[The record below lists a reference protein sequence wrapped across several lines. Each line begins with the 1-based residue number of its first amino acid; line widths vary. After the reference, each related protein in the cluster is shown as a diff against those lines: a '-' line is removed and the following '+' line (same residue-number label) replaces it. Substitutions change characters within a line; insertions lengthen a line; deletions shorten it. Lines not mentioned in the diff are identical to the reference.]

1 MRILYRNLGLIL
13 VSILL
18 CGLFSPAARADR
30 QSRVEAERALL
41 QARKDEAGGNSAA
54 ARMNYANAFIFGLSS
69 RDSYRESLAAVN
81 ILGEPLSSVGRKAIS
96 MQSSLVESS
105 ASGASFDNR
114 RNEMVK
120 LQNLYNRMEEV
131 EPNNPNWYY
140 LEAVVTCELEHHY
153 VKARRSLVR
162 CLRCPGSSPVK
173 GKASKLLAHIKAA
186 ADQQQVWLEQDGKR
200 SREWLKNAGNVNA
213 GNLYQSGDRANYSSG
228 GSSSSSVP
236 DYERRARAAESR
248 GDYGAAGRFRSGN
261 ASVKDSSTHW

>member
-13 VSILL
+13 VSILF

-120 LQNLYNRMEEV
+120 L
-131 EPNNPNWYY
+131 
-140 LEAVVTCELEHHY
+140 
-153 VKARRSLVR
+153 
-162 CLRCPGSSPVK
+162 
-173 GKASKLLAHIKAA
+173 
-186 ADQQQVWLEQDGKR
+186 
-200 SREWLKNAGNVNA
+200 
-213 GNLYQSGDRANYSSG
+213 
-228 GSSSSSVP
+228 
-236 DYERRARAAESR
+236 
-248 GDYGAAGRFRSGN
+248 
-261 ASVKDSSTHW
+261 

>member
-1 MRILYRNLGLIL
+1 MRIPYRNPGLIL
-13 VSILL
+13 VSILI
-18 CGLFSPAARADR
+18 CGLISPAARADR

-54 ARMNYANAFIFGLSS
+54 ARFNYANAFIFGLSS
-69 RDSYRESLAAVN
+69 RDSYRESLAAVS

-96 MQSSLVESS
+96 MQSSLVESG
-105 ASGASFDNR
+105 AHNASFDSR

-120 LQNLYNRMEEV
+120 LQNLYNRMQEL

-153 VKARRSLVR
+153 VKARRFLVR

-186 ADQQQVWLEQDGKR
+186 ADQQQIWLDQDGKR
-200 SREWLKNAGNVNA
+200 SREWLRKPIDHSKVNSYA
-213 GNLYQSGDRANYSSG
+213 SSNS
-228 GSSSSSVP
+228 GSSSSSSSSSIP
-236 DYERRARAAESR
+236 DYERRARDAESR
-248 GDYGAAGRFRSGN
+248 GDHGAAGRFRSGN